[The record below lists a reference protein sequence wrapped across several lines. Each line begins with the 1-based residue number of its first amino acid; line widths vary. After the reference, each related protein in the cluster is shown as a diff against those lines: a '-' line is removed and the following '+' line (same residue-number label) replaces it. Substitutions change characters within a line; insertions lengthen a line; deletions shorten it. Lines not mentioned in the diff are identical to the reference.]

1 MTTHISHTIRAAG
14 DQAKLWASLLLFAVF
29 GLTWSVV
36 AIPAYLLLPRQ
47 LGSRFGR
54 LGFNRLTW
62 LYASWL
68 SFIGAYRL
76 DLSAMDALRH
86 GPAVILEPNHPS
98 MIDAVLI
105 LSAHPRM
112 VCVMKSVLKNN
123 VILGSGAR
131 LARYITN
138 YPPRRMVLDAVAE
151 LQRGQSLLLFPEGTR
166 TISAPVNSFNTSAGL
181 IAKRARVAV
190 QTLIVETDSPFL
202 SKGWSPFRRP
212 VLPITCRIRLGRRF
226 DPPEDVRAFDA
237 LLEAYFRTELAA
249 APQNAWLNERHPHT
263 PG

>member
-1 MTTHISHTIRAAG
+1 MIRAVR

-36 AIPAYLLLPRQ
+36 AIPAYVLLPRQ
-47 LGSRFGR
+47 LGSRIGR

-62 LYASWL
+62 LYVSWL
-68 SFIGAYRL
+68 ALIGAYRF
-76 DLSAMDALRH
+76 DLSAMDALRS
-86 GPAVILEPNHPS
+86 GPAVILAPNHPS
-98 MIDAVLI
+98 MLDAVLI

-123 VILGSGAR
+123 LILGSGAR
-131 LARYITN
+131 LARYISN

-151 LQRGQSLLLFPEGTR
+151 LRRGQSLLLFPEGTR
-166 TISAPVNSFNTSAGL
+166 TISAPVNSFTTSAGL

-190 QTLIVETDSPFL
+190 QTLMVETDSPFL
-202 SKGWSPFRRP
+202 SKGWSPFRCP
-212 VLPITCRIRLGRRF
+212 VLPITCRIRLGRSF

-237 LLEAYFRTELAA
+237 LVEAYFRAELAA
-249 APQNAWLNERHPHT
+249 ALQNAWLNERRPHT